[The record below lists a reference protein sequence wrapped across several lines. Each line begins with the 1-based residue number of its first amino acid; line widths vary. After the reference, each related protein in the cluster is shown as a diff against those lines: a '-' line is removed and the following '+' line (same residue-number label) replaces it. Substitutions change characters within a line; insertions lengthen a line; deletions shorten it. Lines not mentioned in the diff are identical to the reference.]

1 MQDLDL
7 GYISKVANEK
17 EDMLESFMR
26 TLPDKALGLGI
37 RVALTLVFLFIGR
50 FAINFV
56 RKLSRNA
63 LERAKVDKG
72 VVQFVDSFLS
82 IVLWAVLGISIAV
95 NYGIDAASVVALLG
109 SAGLAIGLS
118 LQGALSNFAGGLLI
132 LMLHPFY
139 IGEYIIEN
147 STGTEGVVTE
157 INVFYTHLVTRDN
170 RVVVVPN
177 GKLADTSL
185 INASRLKKRML
196 DLRFGISY
204 DSDLKRAKEVC
215 EEMIRSTQT
224 ILEGEPVSVFVF
236 SLDDSAVTLGVR
248 VWVNASD
255 YWATKW
261 QLNEK
266 IKLAFDDNDIKIPF
280 KQMDV
285 HIDDLKN

>member
-50 FAINFV
+50 FVINFV

-147 STGTEGVVTE
+147 STGTEGIVTE
-157 INVFYTHLVTRDN
+157 INVFYTHLVTLDN

-215 EEMIRSTQT
+215 EEQIRSTET

-280 KQMDV
+280 KQLDV
-285 HIDDLKN
+285 HIDDPKN